1 MSTAIKIKS
10 KPPDESQLILR
21 LQSRDR
27 RALEVIF
34 DSYGSILLN
43 VIKRIVRD
51 EDIAEDVLQEVLLKV
66 WNQSQK
72 YDGSKGSLFTWLV
85 TISKNSAIDKT
96 KTKDF
101 RLSHES
107 KLSPELV
114 SIEREDGNNDLERLY
129 MKQVIDQLPPNQ
141 RKLIDLAYFQGYT
154 QREIS
159 ENLGLPLGTV
169 KTRLRSALMHLRT
182 VI

>member
-1 MSTAIKIKS
+1 M
-10 KPPDESQLILR
+10 
-21 LQSRDR
+21 
-27 RALEVIF
+27 
-34 DSYGSILLN
+34 
-43 VIKRIVRD
+43 RD